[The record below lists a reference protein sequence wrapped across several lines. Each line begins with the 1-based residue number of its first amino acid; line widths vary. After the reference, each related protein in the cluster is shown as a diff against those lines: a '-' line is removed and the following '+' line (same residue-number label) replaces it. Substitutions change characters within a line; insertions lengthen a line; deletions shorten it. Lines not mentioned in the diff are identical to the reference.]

1 MAMDF
6 NEKAALICGNA
17 KLMDDP
23 MNGTKKAAMHKTKS
37 ILFGLTVR

>member
-6 NEKAALICGNA
+6 NENASLICGNA
-17 KLMDDP
+17 NSMDDP
-23 MNGTKKAAMHKTKS
+23 MNGTKKAAMHKTES